1 MPSSLKT
8 IAAAVI
14 AVGALT
20 IGPAARAGMQT
31 FDVTWSNDRAVAV
44 GFAAITL
51 DTALITVEAPYAF
64 HVIPIDQ
71 VHDLRLTIV
80 VGPGGKV
87 SYGKAAFSGISFTSS
102 SALDLNR
109 ELIGQPVTV
118 HDVIGGMP
126 VVYQAP
132 FGVVDDGRT
141 GSFNIFSHLDSTPHS
156 VQPFQIASYADGV
169 YSDTL
174 HVTSIL
180 PRASVVPE
188 PPSYAL
194 LLAGLALIS
203 ARGIKKPRRSGVS
216 V

>member
-1 MPSSLKT
+1 MPTSLKK
-8 IAAAVI
+8 IAAAAI

-20 IGPAARAGMQT
+20 LGPATRAGMKT

-51 DTALITVEAPYAF
+51 DTALITVEEPYVF

-71 VHDLRLTIV
+71 VRDLRLTIV
-80 VGPGGKV
+80 GGPGGNA
-87 SYGKAAFSGISFTSS
+87 SYGKSAFSGISFTSS
-102 SALDLNR
+102 SPLDLSR

-118 HDVIGGMP
+118 HDVVGGMP

-132 FGVVDDGRT
+132 FGVIDDGRT
-141 GSFNIFSHLDSTPHS
+141 GSFNIFSYLDSTPHS
-156 VQPFQIASYADGV
+156 VLPFQIASYADGV
-169 YSDTL
+169 SSDTL
-174 HVTSIL
+174 HVSSIL
-180 PRASVVPE
+180 PRAGVVPE
-188 PPSYAL
+188 PQTWAL
-194 LLAGLALIS
+194 LLGGLALIS

>member
-1 MPSSLKT
+1 MPSSLKK
-8 IAAAVI
+8 IAAA
-14 AVGALT
+14 ALTLGALMLA
-20 IGPAARAGMQT
+20 PPARAGMRT
-31 FDVTWSNDRAVAV
+31 FEVTWSNDSAVAI
-44 GFAAITL
+44 GFAAVTL
-51 DTALITVEAPYAF
+51 DTALITVQAPYAF

-71 VHDLRLTIV
+71 VRDLRLTIV
-80 VGPGGKV
+80 GGPGGNV

-102 SALDLNR
+102 SALDLSR

-141 GSFNIFSHLDSTPHS
+141 GSFNLFSHLDSTPHS
-156 VQPFQIASYADGV
+156 VQPFQIASYAGGV

-188 PPSYAL
+188 PQTYAL
-194 LLAGLALIS
+194 LLLGGAALALV
-203 ARGIKKPRRSGVS
+203 RRRWPR
-216 V
+216 